1 MKKLLLI
8 FEILFLFLSINWKL
22 TQSKDT
28 FSKIS
33 ENIFSNIKCVPYAYG
48 DFNGDK
54 RVDIFCVSDQGI
66 FYILIY
72 ELIKRIYYE

>member
-1 MKKLLLI
+1 MKKLLILV
-8 FEILFLFLSINWKL
+8 EILIVLLSINLKL

-33 ENIFSNIKCVPYAYG
+33 ENIFSSIKCVPYAYG

-54 RVDIFCVSDQGI
+54 RVDIFCVSDQGN
-66 FYILIY
+66 
-72 ELIKRIYYE
+72 